1 MSFQVSNRLKSTDEN
16 IKKMFKSMNDFDD
29 IANLLEIPREFLWKI
44 LIKNK
49 QNNYRTFSLNKKS
62 GGERIINA
70 PTNNLAIIQKKLSYI
85 LSISYKKH
93 HSNSHGFV
101 PTRSIVTNASQHI
114 QKKFVLNFDLDN
126 FFGSIKYGRVRAM
139 FMTYFKFN
147 NSVASTLANICCNN
161 DGVLPQGAATSPII
175 SNIVSRKMDEELF
188 RLSKK
193 NNCIYSRYADDI
205 TFSCD
210 NSSFPEGIAYLEGS
224 LTKIDPQI
232 HNIITKNGFSINEK
246 KNRLRNHNQ
255 NLSVTGITVNQ
266 KANVNRQYIRK
277 IRSIL
282 NCIEKNKDNISNAEA
297 IFLKKYNFRQN
308 KNKKPNM
315 FDVLRGMISYV
326 GLVKGKDDGVFL
338 KLARRFNKVIKSQN
352 LAFIRIPISDIKLR
366 EENTFVID
374 SLYNNYF
381 LVGEKDEV
389 LNGQGTGFIL
399 KNIGL
404 ITNAHVVYEN
414 IEMLDF
420 GAEFEKEYYIRIHKS
435 KYSHDNQCFFAKIDY
450 FDSFRDIA
458 ILTIRGLDI
467 SKYGFD
473 YNENIENKQEIK
485 LIGYPE
491 YKEGQDIR
499 VLPGEI
505 IGGRTHV
512 ESTRRQKRYEISAS
526 IYGGNSGGPIVNL
539 NNEVVAVAAKGSTEN
554 GAVPNEVIPIAD
566 VIDIFTN
573 KTRLF
578 YNLARS

>member
-1 MSFQVSNRLKSTDEN
+1 MSFQISNRLKDTDEN
-16 IKKMFKSMNDFDD
+16 IIRKFKSMKNFEDV
-29 IANLLEIPREFLWKI
+29 ANLLEIPQEFLWKI

-62 GGERIINA
+62 GGTRIIHA
-70 PTNNLAIIQKKLSYI
+70 PQKNLSIIQKKLSYI
-85 LSISYKKH
+85 LSINYKKY
-93 HSNSHGFV
+93 HSNSHGFI

-114 QKKFVLNFDLDN
+114 QKRFVLNFDLDN
-126 FFGSIKYGRVRAM
+126 FFGSIKYGRVRAV
-139 FMTYFKFN
+139 FLTYFKFN
-147 NSVASTLANICCNN
+147 NSVASTLANVCCNN
-161 DGVLPQGAATSPII
+161 EGELPQGAATSPII
-175 SNIVSRKMDEELF
+175 SNIISHKMDEDLY
-188 RLSKK
+188 RIAKRK
-193 NNCIYSRYADDI
+193 NCIYSRYADDI

-210 NSSFPEGIAYLEGS
+210 NSSFPKEIAYIEGS
-224 LTKIDPQI
+224 FTKISSQI
-232 HNIITKNGFSINEK
+232 HNIIMKNGFSINEK

-266 KANVNRQYIRK
+266 KTNVNRQYIRK

-282 NCIEKNKDNISNAEA
+282 NCIEKNQDDISSAES

-308 KNKKPNM
+308 QHKQPKM

-326 GLVKGKDDGVFL
+326 GLVKGKDDEVFL
-338 KLARRFNKVIKSQN
+338 KLAKRFNKVIKSQN

-374 SLYNNYF
+374 SLYNTYSWD
-381 LVGEKDEV
+381 GEKGEAC
-389 LNGQGTGFIL
+389 NGQGTGFIL

-414 IEMLDF
+414 IEMLDY
-420 GAEFEKEYYIRIHKS
+420 GAEFDKEYYIRIHKS
-435 KYSHDNQCFFAKIDY
+435 KYSIDNQKFYAKIDY

-458 ILTIRGLDI
+458 ILTIKGLDI
-467 SKYGFD
+467 NKYGYD

-491 YKEGQDIR
+491 YREGQDIR
-499 VLPGEI
+499 ILPGEVM
-505 IGGRTHV
+505 GERTHI
-512 ESTRRQKRYEISAS
+512 ESIRKQKRYEISAS
-526 IYGGNSGGPIVNL
+526 IFGGNSGGPIVNV
-539 NNEVVAVAAKGSTEN
+539 NNEVIAVAAKGSTEK
-554 GAVPNEVIPIAD
+554 GSVPNEVIPISD

-578 YNLARS
+578 YHLSHS